1 MKVVLLIAA
10 AANAG
15 YAAWVF
21 TAGHSPAVGSFNVA
35 VAVFC
40 FGVAIWAR

>member
-1 MKVVLLIAA
+1 MRLFLLIAA

-15 YAAWVF
+15 YAAWLF
-21 TAGHSPAVGSFNVA
+21 AAGQSPAVGAFNVA

-40 FGVAIWAR
+40 FGVAIWTR

>member
-1 MKVVLLIAA
+1 MRLVLLVAA

-15 YAAWVF
+15 YGAWVF
-21 TAGHSPAVGSFNVA
+21 AAGHAPALGAFNVA

-40 FGVAIWAR
+40 FGIAIWAR

>member
-1 MKVVLLIAA
+1 MRPVLLIAA

-15 YAAWVF
+15 YGAWVF
-21 TAGHSPAVGSFNVA
+21 AAGHASAFGAFNVA

-40 FGVAIWAR
+40 FGIAIWDR

>member
-1 MKVVLLIAA
+1 MRLALIAAA

-21 TAGHSPAVGSFNVA
+21 AAGHSPQMGAFNVA

-40 FGVAIWAR
+40 FGVAGRAR